1 MNKKE
6 LFDGIE
12 NILFGQRIEGR
23 VVAVLGTSKKGSMY
37 IIETR
42 EGLQEVY
49 VPVFATDIFH
59 IAYPIYQ
66 PEQVRGQEIS
76 VFSRNVRP
84 WVDGQRV

>member
-1 MNKKE
+1 
-6 LFDGIE
+6 
-12 NILFGQRIEGR
+12 
-23 VVAVLGTSKKGSMY
+23 MY
-37 IIETR
+37 VIETR